1 VVDLRQNGGGSL
13 QEAVE
18 LTGLFIKDGPI
29 VQVRDSSGD
38 IEIERD
44 PDPSL
49 LYDGPLV
56 VMVDRFSA
64 SASEIFAGAIQD
76 YGRGVIV
83 GNPTFGKGTVQTL
96 VDLDRFMPR
105 SERQLGQLKLT
116 IAKFYRVNGSSTQ
129 HRGVLPDIRF
139 PAVFGVDEIGE
150 SAQENALPWD
160 EIRPIRHRGSRF
172 VNQVIPDL
180 RRRHQAR
187 LRTEPA
193 LKLLME
199 DIQEAKRA
207 RDRTRVSLLESKRRA
222 ERSRLDE
229 RRRDREN
236 QLRRAQGLEPL
247 EEGQTSSD
255 TTDKEGPDPLL
266 DESVRVMADLINLI
280 DRYGAG
286 TKALVMTE

>member
-1 VVDLRQNGGGSL
+1 
-13 QEAVE
+13 
-18 LTGLFIKDGPI
+18 
-29 VQVRDSSGD
+29 
-38 IEIERD
+38 
-44 PDPSL
+44 
-49 LYDGPLV
+49 
-56 VMVDRFSA
+56 MVDRFSA

-96 VDLDRFMPR
+96 VDLDRFVPR
-105 SERQLGQLKLT
+105 SDRQLGQLKLT

-160 EIRPIRHRGSRF
+160 EITPVRHRGSRF
-172 VNQVIPDL
+172 VSQVIPDL

-187 LRTEPA
+187 LRTEPG
-193 LKLLME
+193 LKLLLE

-222 ERSRLDE
+222 ERSQLDE
-229 RRRDREN
+229 RRRAREN
-236 QLRRAQGLEPL
+236 QLRRAQGLKPL
-247 EEGQTSSD
+247 KPGQKI
-255 TTDKEGPDPLL
+255 TDDSGEKDPDPLL
-266 DESVRVMADLINLI
+266 DESVRVMSDLINLL
-280 DRYGAG
+280 DRHGAG
-286 TKALVMTE
+286 SKALVMSE